1 MCFFSLLALTSG
13 IFLVPG
19 VMGFIINLPLAN
31 YYEHGTYL
39 TVNHGHAAL
48 MGVYG
53 NLSIAAILFCMK
65 LLTEQQDMASGFGS
79 AFILVY

>member
-1 MCFFSLLALTSG
+1 MGA
-13 IFLVPG
+13 G
-19 VMGFIINLPLAN
+19 VFGLIINLPIVN

-53 NLSIAAILFCMK
+53 NLSLAAFLFCCRY
-65 LLTEQQDMASGFGS
+65 LLNVESWHARLVRSGRIRTVAWLGS
-79 AFILVY
+79 LARRP